1 VLPGGAQLAVGR
13 RDVGR
18 FAVRVWLGLVGLAV
32 ALGLL
37 AWVDRGLVLGLVT
50 RGWFLLGVSLA
61 LGAGAAAW
69 AVLFV
74 DAWRLGR
81 PPLQSRGVRR
91 ATAATTAALV
101 LLTAVPMLYLAR
113 QVSIGRSVLA
123 SLLGGN
129 VVSSSSHGRYNV
141 LLMGGDA
148 GADRVGVRPDSLTL
162 VSIDEDT
169 GRPVLFSFPRNM
181 QNVPFPDSS
190 PMHSAFPHGFDCG
203 DNCLLNA
210 VYTYASTHKGLYGPE
225 VKDPGAQ
232 ATMDAVSGISGLKVN
247 YYVLMD
253 LQGFRDLV
261 DALGGVVVD
270 VRQPLPIGNHGGV
283 LRPGRHRLD
292 GYHAL
297 WYARSRHADSDYGRM
312 ARQRCVMT
320 AMLDQLDPATVLT
333 RFQRIA
339 LASKGVVKTSVPQ
352 ADLGRFVDLALKAKS
367 QKVTSVQ
374 FVPPLVVP
382 MHPDFA
388 SIQARVRSTIQR
400 SEQPPTPRATK
411 QPSAS
416 ATAGARPPATSSP
429 SPVAPGRT
437 RGDEVTTDAKSV
449 CAAA

>member
-1 VLPGGAQLAVGR
+1 
-13 RDVGR
+13 
-18 FAVRVWLGLVGLAV
+18 
-32 ALGLL
+32 
-37 AWVDRGLVLGLVT
+37 
-50 RGWFLLGVSLA
+50 
-61 LGAGAAAW
+61 
-69 AVLFV
+69 
-74 DAWRLGR
+74 
-81 PPLQSRGVRR
+81 
-91 ATAATTAALV
+91 
-101 LLTAVPMLYLAR
+101 
-113 QVSIGRSVLA
+113 
-123 SLLGGN
+123 
-129 VVSSSSHGRYNV
+129 
-141 LLMGGDA
+141 
-148 GADRVGVRPDSLTL
+148 
-162 VSIDEDT
+162 
-169 GRPVLFSFPRNM
+169 VLFSFPRNM